1 MSQVSKRV
9 EDYHK
14 KIGIVM
20 IKANVM
26 VDREVIIAMFLNG
39 LNKEIAN
46 VIEL

>member
-1 MSQVSKRV
+1 V

-14 KIGIVM
+14 KIGIVI

>member
-1 MSQVSKRV
+1 
-9 EDYHK
+9 
-14 KIGIVM
+14 
-20 IKANVM
+20 

>member
-1 MSQVSKRV
+1 LSQVYERE

-26 VDREVIIAMFLNG
+26 VDGEVIIAMFLNV